1 MSNEE
6 MKSMATTNL
15 TLCSNAEDEYIDMEV
30 SSSSASPFFSS
41 PKAREFEFQMCD
53 SIHLEKETTTSP
65 ADELFYKGKLLPLHL
80 PPRLQMVQKLLQNS
94 ATKTFNQECNIVLPA
109 TTSNT
114 PLDQS
119 CNISPSESCRVSCE
133 LNQTGYFNWSTE
145 LSGFVSGTDQPK
157 KSWSRNKLRLIK
169 QSSLGQKLR
178 ASRAYFKSLFS
189 KSGCSDESCAKPT
202 CRVEET
208 EQISNGSRDYFSRYI
223 KVAKNTASEQIG
235 KGIKFPTL
243 AFVMNS
249 SEKDEFDQDNFTRT
263 HRKSFSGTNKRQS
276 TIKSSSSSSSGASS
290 LSSSF
295 SLNSNGVNDSQILK
309 RSSSA
314 SSEIDGS
321 IEAAIA
327 HCKKSQQL
335 FTTKNTVNEAGF
347 CSFSVSRLA
356 S

>member
-1 MSNEE
+1 MVAI
-6 MKSMATTNL
+6 MATSDL
-15 TLCSNAEDEYIDMEV
+15 PLCSNAEDEYIDMEV
-30 SSSSASPFFSS
+30 SSSSSSLLFSS
-41 PKAREFEFQMCD
+41 PQAREFEFQMCD
-53 SIHLEKETTTSP
+53 SVGLEKESTTSP

-94 ATKTFNQECNIVLPA
+94 ATKTFDQECNIALPA

-119 CNISPSESCRVSCE
+119 CNISPTESCRVSCE
-133 LNQTGYFNWSTE
+133 LNQDGFFNWSTE

-157 KSWSRNKLRLIK
+157 KSWSRTKLRLIK

-189 KSGCSDESCAKPT
+189 KSGCSNESCAKPA
-202 CRVEET
+202 CKAEESGH
-208 EQISNGSRDYFSRYI
+208 IANGNRDYLSRYI

-249 SEKDEFDQDNFTRT
+249 IDKDEFDQDVTRT
-263 HRKSFSGTNKRQS
+263 HRKSFSGPNKRQS
-276 TIKSSSSSSSGASS
+276 TMKSSSSSSSGASS

-295 SLNSNGVNDSQILK
+295 SFNSNGANDPQPLK

-314 SSEIDGS
+314 SSEIEGS

-335 FTTKNTVNEAGF
+335 FTARNTVNEADF
-347 CSFSVSRLA
+347 CSFSVSKLA
-356 S
+356 A